1 VTGLPSGW
9 ASATL
14 GELGIYVNGRGFKES
29 EWSTRGRPI
38 IRIQNLTGSSANFN
52 YYSGAIKERHLV
64 RPGDLLVSW
73 AATLGAYVWR
83 GPEAVLNQHIFRVKS
98 FIDPGFHRYL
108 IDYLLADI
116 LKQTHGS
123 GMVHITKS
131 RFDETPLALPPL
143 GEQRRIVDALE
154 AHLSRLDAGLAAL
167 SAADRRLLA
176 LRRSHLRSELRG
188 SHTVCSISEVA
199 VIANGQTAKGLREVA
214 QPEPQTPDCLPF
226 FKVGD
231 MNYGDGRS
239 LSTARSYLHP
249 TTARRLGLKVWPSG
263 TVVFPKRGGAIA
275 TNKKRILSSE
285 GCFDL
290 NTMGLVPGPRLSSNY
305 LWYWLQQ
312 LDLSSIADGSNVPQI
327 NIPDVAPLRIS
338 LPSREEQDGIVT
350 RLDEQ
355 MEACDRLKS
364 TLISAK
370 SQALRRALLVSTF
383 SGRLVPQ
390 DPNDE
395 PAELLLK
402 RIRAE
407 RATEAPRTRRTRK
420 AKATP

>member
-1 VTGLPSGW
+1 MGGDSRSLHLAW
-9 ASATL
+9 A
-14 GELGIYVNGRGFKES
+14 
-29 EWSTRGRPI
+29 W
-38 IRIQNLTGSSANFN
+38 
-52 YYSGAIKERHLV
+52 
-64 RPGDLLVSW
+64 
-73 AATLGAYVWR
+73 
-83 GPEAVLNQHIFRVKS
+83 PEAVLNQHIFKVQS

-108 IDYLLADI
+108 IEYLLADM
-116 LKQTHGS
+116 LKHTHGS

-131 RFDETPLALPPL
+131 RFDETPLVMPPL
-143 GEQRRIVDALE
+143 PEQQRIVEALE
-154 AHLSRLDAGLAAL
+154 AHLSRLDAGSAAL
-167 SAADRRLLA
+167 SDADRRLLA
-176 LRRSHLRSELRG
+176 LRRSHLRSELQG

-214 QPEPQTPDCLPF
+214 QLEPQTPECLPF

-231 MNYGDGRS
+231 MNQGDGRF

-249 TTARRLGLKVWPSG
+249 AAARRLGVKVWPAG

-275 TNKKRILSSE
+275 TNKKRILSSD

-290 NTMGLVPGPRLSSNY
+290 NTMGLFPGPRLSSKY

-327 NIPDVAPLRIS
+327 NVPDVAPLRIP
-338 LPSREEQDGIVT
+338 LPSRDQQDGIVT

-355 MEACDRLKS
+355 MGACDRLNL
-364 TLISAK
+364 TLNSAR
-370 SQALRRALLVSTF
+370 SQALRRSLLTAAF

-402 RIRAE
+402 RIQAE

-420 AKATP
+420 AGSAQ